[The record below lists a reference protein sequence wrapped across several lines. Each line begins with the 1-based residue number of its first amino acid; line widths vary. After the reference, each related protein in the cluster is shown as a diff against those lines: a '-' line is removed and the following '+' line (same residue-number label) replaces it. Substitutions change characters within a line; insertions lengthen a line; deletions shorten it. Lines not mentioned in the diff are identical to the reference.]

1 MKHQE
6 NMERKFGTVGFI
18 LAKGAESSGCCA
30 TAITTGG
37 VRAGVRAEAGA
48 GGVHL

>member
-1 MKHQE
+1 
-6 NMERKFGTVGFI
+6 MERKFGTVGFI

>member
-1 MKHQE
+1 MEHQE
-6 NMERKFGTVGFI
+6 NMERKFGFI

-37 VRAGVRAEAGA
+37 VRAGVRAEAEA